1 MQLFKKTIAA
11 SLFAA
16 AFTMAAPQVFA
27 ASVNLTNN
35 GAVFN
40 GTAPE
45 MVLRTPGGTET
56 QMWVGGYT
64 ELVNSVTGTSL
75 FTAGQNILTWCIEV
89 ALHKGATA
97 NYNVNEVT
105 GASTPSWVSGLEQLF
120 TRFGS
125 QVTNVVTSA
134 AMQLA
139 IWEVVGGDSTLNLDD
154 GNFQASPMTTG
165 GYVGSSNAAYTTAQG
180 WLNTLNTSAPV
191 WNGYRVVTLGYA
203 DDPKMQ
209 DLVTFIPTP
218 LPGAALMFLSA
229 LGLGGLARRKSKA
242 DPDAL
247 AA

>member
-35 GAVFN
+35 GGAL
-40 GTAPE
+40 GGETE
-45 MVLRTPGGTET
+45 MYVARTPGATPS
-56 QMWVGGYT
+56 QMWEGAFDVT
-64 ELVNSVTGTSL
+64 INSETGATPFSP
-75 FTAGQNILTWCIEV
+75 GQHILAWCVEV
-89 ALHKGATA
+89 ARSFGTGVTS
-97 NYNVNEVT
+97 NYNVFEEPNVT
-105 GASTPSWVSGLEQLF
+105 DTWVGSLKRLF
-120 TRFGS
+120 TMFGS
-125 QVTNVVTSA
+125 SVTDRVTSA

-139 IWEVVGGDSTLNLDD
+139 IWEVIGDTGTYSLNN
-154 GNFQASPMTTG
+154 GNFQAYDAPANPNSVAARAQAETWLTQLNANPTAWND
-165 GYVGSSNAAYTTAQG
+165 GYKIVKLENYGE
-180 WLNTLNTSAPV
+180 
-191 WNGYRVVTLGYA
+191 
-203 DDPKMQ
+203 DPKLQ

>member
-35 GAVFN
+35 GGAL
-40 GTAPE
+40 GGETE
-45 MVLRTPGGTET
+45 MYVARTPGATPT
-56 QMWVGGYT
+56 QMWEGAFDVT
-64 ELVNSVTGTSL
+64 INSETGATPFSP
-75 FTAGQNILTWCIEV
+75 GQHILAWCIEV
-89 ALHKGATA
+89 ARHFPTGVTSD
-97 NYNVNEVT
+97 YNVIEEPNVVDAWT
-105 GASTPSWVSGLEQLF
+105 DSLKRLF
-120 TRFGS
+120 TMFGS
-125 QVTNVVTSA
+125 SVTDTVTSA

-139 IWEVVGGDSTLNLDD
+139 IWEVIGDTGTYSLNN
-154 GNFQASPMTTG
+154 GNFQAYDAPANPNSVAARAQAETWLTQLNANPTAWND
-165 GYVGSSNAAYTTAQG
+165 GYKIVKLENYGE
-180 WLNTLNTSAPV
+180 
-191 WNGYRVVTLGYA
+191 
-203 DDPKMQ
+203 DPKLQ